1 MAKQEFLLTGTGG
14 QGLILAAIMLAEA
27 GINADQN
34 VAQSQSY
41 GPEARGGASR
51 AEVII
56 GDGAIYYPKVE
67 KPDFVLTLS
76 QEAYKKYG
84 LNLTEEAILIV
95 DNSQVMEVKP
105 RSKNL
110 YSLPIT
116 KTARTQFGSEQS
128 ANVVALGVVAS
139 LSGNIPWEHVM
150 LAVQQRAPRGTAE
163 RNIKAL
169 ELGWQMGRDAGA
181 KQDPKHCQ
189 NEGDKQWRN

>member
-51 AEVII
+51 AEVILGNEEI
-56 GDGAIYYPKVE
+56 HYPKVE
-67 KPDFVLTLS
+67 NPGFVLTLS

-84 LNLTEEAILIV
+84 LHLNEEAVLIV
-95 DNSQVMEVKP
+95 DDSQVTDVKP
-105 RSKNL
+105 RSRNF
-110 YSLPIT
+110 YSLPIIR
-116 KTARTQFGSEQS
+116 TARTQFGSEQS

-139 LSGNIPWEHVM
+139 LSGQIPIENV
-150 LAVQQRAPRGTAE
+150 LQAVQQRAPKGTVE
-163 RNIKAL
+163 QNTKAL
-169 ELGWQMGRDAGA
+169 ELGWQMGIKAGA
-181 KQDPKHCQ
+181 KELEHCQ
-189 NEGDKQWRN
+189 NEGDE

>member
-56 GDGAIYYPKVE
+56 GHEAIYYPKVE
-67 KPDFVLTLS
+67 NPDFVLTLS

-84 LNLTEEAILIV
+84 LHLNEEAILIV
-95 DNSQVMEVKP
+95 DNSQVTEVKP
-105 RSKNL
+105 RSINF

-116 KTARTQFGSEQS
+116 KAARTQFGSEQS

-139 LSGNIPWEHVM
+139 LSGQIPLEHV
-150 LAVQQRAPRGTAE
+150 LQAVEHRAPRGTAE
-163 RNIKAL
+163 LNIKAL
-169 ELGWQMGRDAGA
+169 ELGWQMGMEAG
-181 KQDPKHCQ
+181 KVMSSGGIKV
-189 NEGDKQWRN
+189 NEMGLD